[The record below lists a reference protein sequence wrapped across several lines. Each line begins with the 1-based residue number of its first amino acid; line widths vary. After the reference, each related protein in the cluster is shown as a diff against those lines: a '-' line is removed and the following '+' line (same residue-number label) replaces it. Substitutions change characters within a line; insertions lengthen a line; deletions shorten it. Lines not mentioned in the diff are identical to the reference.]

1 MIYYCT
7 TALRH
12 IATRLLHWWLHTLF
26 IHFGQHS
33 ALKTHASYTCGGDE
47 SFGREETP
55 LLLVTQPAGLAAWL
69 REGGQNPANIAHKH
83 LGTCGQHGSARP
95 HTGWGPTQSWPA
107 GFAQVRKADE
117 ILFLGDIAFCWD
129 QLPGRPKASLK
140 GLSKVLF
147 FSKHS
152 LSKRRVCVME
162 SLPYSITHDNTW
174 SMIKTRLGEN
184 TSGHAAN

>member
-12 IATRLLHWWLHTLF
+12 IATRLLRWWLHTLF
-26 IHFGQHS
+26 ICFGQHS
-33 ALKTHASYTCGGDE
+33 ALKTHASCTRGGDE

-107 GFAQVRKADE
+107 GLLRYAKQMKSCSLETLPSAGTSYPGGQKLLWKLSVRFSS
-117 ILFLGDIAFCWD
+117 FLST
-129 QLPGRPKASLK
+129 ASVREEFV
-140 GLSKVLF
+140 SW
-147 FSKHS
+147 
-152 LSKRRVCVME
+152 RVYPIQSPMT
-162 SLPYSITHDNTW
+162 THGAW
-174 SMIKTRLGEN
+174 
-184 TSGHAAN
+184 